1 MLYDDQDNAD
11 ADYEVLDVSEFDK
24 PTSLSESIKVVI
36 QILNNN
42 YLEDCLLNI
51 LINFVNKN
59 TNPLLRDNFFPE
71 LRIQELTDLHMNLRE
86 DLKFVEVDFKKIG
99 EVFNKYEADFLKY
112 CPVVAK
118 MKTLTE
124 FFKDKMSHNEDVINE
139 VNSLKE
145 ESMKSGVNKRLKEDL
160 LDLIQRI
167 PQAIMR
173 FPMALE
179 DVAKQAIKSEQPL
192 VEREAKKA
200 HETMKRVMKHIDAYS
215 RDYKNIELV
224 ENMQREM
231 DCRRLKECGLLF
243 YEVDDVG
250 IWFKCHDQKKFPK
263 HKLLVF
269 EEVIAIFERR
279 EIKKVAKRADGSVKM
294 STWGEPVMNVHVK
307 YFFLRTFNISKF
319 SEISKVLNHTN
330 NLALNNYL
338 EGARLDKDYSFE
350 IEFSTEEGRQT
361 FENNLHE
368 RQRITSNLNNA
379 KSGSNHHGH
388 IFRKFQNSI
397 TYRNQVDI
405 EVFHQ
410 IHGQQ
415 NNFQDD
421 DHLKCSQCEQYLGGK
436 ILTAIFCETC
446 NKYYHLNCFELD
458 DDDAE
463 EEEEEHLNEDER
475 GNNQT

>member
-1 MLYDDQDNAD
+1 MGGAKKDPDYYDDENTEINVLYDDQDNAD

-36 QILNNN
+36 NVLNNN
-42 YLEDCLLNI
+42 YLEDCLINI

-59 TNPLLRDNFFPE
+59 TNSLLRDNFFPE
-71 LRIQELTDLHMNLRE
+71 LQIQELTDLHRNLRD

-99 EVFNKYEADFLKY
+99 EVFNKYEEDFLKY

-139 VNSLKE
+139 VNSLKI
-145 ESMKSGVNKRLKEDL
+145 ESMKSGVNKKLQEDL

-173 FPMALE
+173 YPMALE
-179 DVAKQAIKSEQPL
+179 DVAKQAMKSDQPL

-224 ENMQREM
+224 DNMQHEM
-231 DCRRLKECGLLF
+231 DCRQLKECGLLF

-250 IWFKCHDQKKFPK
+250 IWLKSDVQRKFKKY
-263 HKLLVF
+263 KLLVF
-269 EEVIAIFERR
+269 EEVFAIFERR
-279 EIKKVAKRADGSVKM
+279 EVQRVQKRSDGSVKM
-294 STWGEPVMNVHVK
+294 SAWGEPLFKTFVK
-307 YFFLRTFNISKF
+307 YYFHRTFNISKF
-319 SEISKVLNHTN
+319 SEIRKVLANTN
-330 NLALNNYL
+330 VLELNTYL
-338 EGARLDKDYSFE
+338 EGARLNTEYSME

-368 RQRITSNLNNA
+368 RQKITSNLNNA
-379 KSGSNHHGH
+379 KSGSIHNGH
-388 IFRKFQNSI
+388 QFMKFQNSI
-397 TYRNQVDI
+397 TYRDQVLKYCQAQVQIQSRSIPGPFQIYFKSFQSISIQNQMI
-405 EVFHQ
+405 WTR
-410 IHGQQ
+410 
-415 NNFQDD
+415 
-421 DHLKCSQCEQYLGGK
+421 S
-436 ILTAIFCETC
+436 
-446 NKYYHLNCFELD
+446 
-458 DDDAE
+458 
-463 EEEEEHLNEDER
+463 
-475 GNNQT
+475 